1 MAISES
7 SASELASFL
16 LEDTP
21 PVHVRKSAQKK
32 SSKKKPTSESRKAVK
47 SVIKQVNS
55 ISITDKDL
63 IDDDFFNSMYDSSSE
78 EPQTPKSGF
87 SKKKNKASKGS
98 KNNKKVDTS
107 ANETLTEAE
116 AFDQLDEIKVE
127 KKEKKEK
134 KPKKEKSQ
142 PIEIPQITD
151 TKMAQLDE
159 ELALLS
165 KQTLSM
171 YSKQMDIK
179 AKLIDEIGTS
189 EGNLQSAFAVLHDY
203 IESFVEYYDSICD
216 AINIS
221 DDNGFLAECVSKRME
236 ILVLSKRANILNK
249 EKKFMVNNSKIQ
261 TPTNEPKQ
269 RNGKNRK
276 GNNKSKSGDKPKSK
290 AKSKSKSKSK
300 SKDN

>member
-16 LEDTP
+16 LDDTP
-21 PVHVRKSAQKK
+21 PVQARKPALKK
-32 SSKKKPTSESRKAVK
+32 SSKKKPASASRKAVK
-47 SVIKQVNS
+47 SVIKQINSVS
-55 ISITDKDL
+55 ISDKDL

-78 EPQTPKSGF
+78 NPQTPKSGS
-87 SKKKNKASKGS
+87 SKKKNKSSKGS
-98 KNNKKVDTS
+98 KNNSKASTPT
-107 ANETLTEAE
+107 NETLTEAE

-127 KKEKKEK
+127 KQEKKK
-134 KPKKEKSQ
+134 KKRKKEKSQ
-142 PIEIPQITD
+142 PIEIPQFAD

-179 AKLIDEIGTS
+179 TKLIEEIGTS

-236 ILVLSKRANILNK
+236 ILVFSKRANILNK
-249 EKKFMVNNSKIQ
+249 EKKFLVNNSKI
-261 TPTNEPKQ
+261 PAAANEAKQ

-276 GNNKSKSGDKPKSK
+276 SNKKSKSDQK
-290 AKSKSKSKSK
+290 AKTKSKSKSKSI